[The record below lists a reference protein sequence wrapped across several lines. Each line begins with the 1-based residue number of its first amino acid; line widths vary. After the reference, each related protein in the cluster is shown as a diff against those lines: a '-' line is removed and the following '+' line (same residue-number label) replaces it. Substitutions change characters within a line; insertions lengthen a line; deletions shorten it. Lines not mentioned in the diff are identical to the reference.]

1 MLSSCIITM
10 PSKIKDIQIKILFEG
25 EPEDITTFSAPTIFT
40 RQRLRAS
47 LTISH
52 DGTHTSSFDAVQIVL
67 KGTPFYRAL
76 CARLILTS
84 ISRENKDR
92 NQTRRWSVLAD

>member
-1 MLSSCIITM
+1 M
-10 PSKIKDIQIKILFEG
+10 PSKIKDIQMKILFEG

-40 RQRLRAS
+40 RQKLRGS

-67 KGTPFYRAL
+67 KGISVYGAFLRA
-76 CARLILTS
+76 S
-84 ISRENKDR
+84 Y
-92 NQTRRWSVLAD
+92 